1 MVPWNHCG
9 IPAAV
14 SYTHL
19 LPLYRSG
26 SVKQVILHIQFFI
39 GELSSPDRKAV
50 LSLRLRYKPTFS
62 LGVFYILFL
71 ALTHTFANNQ
81 KKGPWPTA

>member
-1 MVPWNHCG
+1 MEDAG
-9 IPAAV
+9 SRATRAV
-14 SYTHL
+14 

-26 SVKQVILHIQFFI
+26 SAKQVILPIQFFI
-39 GELSSPDRKAV
+39 GALSYPEREAI

>member
-1 MVPWNHCG
+1 MLHDKDAYKYGDILFWEDAGSRVTRT
-9 IPAAV
+9 V
-14 SYTHL
+14 

-62 LGVFYILFL
+62 LGVFLYFIPGAHTYIR
-71 ALTHTFANNQ
+71 
-81 KKGPWPTA
+81 K

>member
-1 MVPWNHCG
+1 MIKTHCEYRDILFLEDTG
-9 IPAAV
+9 SKAAHTV
-14 SYTHL
+14 L
-19 LPLYRSG
+19 QLYRSG

-62 LGVFYILFL
+62 LGVFLYFIPGAHTYIR
-71 ALTHTFANNQ
+71 
-81 KKGPWPTA
+81 K